1 MVFSLIT
8 LLSLSGLVLA
18 MLSMSALEPRIS
30 QNLADST
37 GARFLADSGLE
48 WAYDQIV
55 TSGTSWNT
63 LLAGSTAATCNA
75 AAQGVLVGQANAT
88 LPGLTAVNGTYTVR
102 VRNDCQPN
110 DTMMTGQAA
119 LETAANAA
127 TDTNGRVIVEATG
140 TVNGSTRTLTA
151 VLVKAQVPTLDA
163 ALAFPGVQADVNF
176 NGSTF
181 TIDGR
186 DTKIT
191 DTVGSPT
198 GTSNPVF
205 GITTAVAGN
214 TASVQTN
221 LANNQQ
227 NDVWGKDPSGSGS
240 IVHGD
245 TAVATDQTLTSSAV
259 TNFVNQIKSLA
270 DITINTSSSNPY
282 STTNVGATCASNWS
296 SNNCWGTDASP
307 KIIYVKGSLANFAEQ
322 YTSLSISGHSQG
334 TGILVV
340 ESGSVDITGDFNWHG
355 PIIITGSNVG
365 LAYRGDGNS
374 AVYGAIVVNE
384 LRNDGVVNLEGDI
397 RGNAKIAY
405 STEALDLVT
414 NRLARRLA
422 QMTSWREK

>member
-18 MLSMSALEPRIS
+18 MLSMSALEPRIA

-55 TSGTSWNT
+55 TSGTSWGT

-75 AAQGVLVGQANAT
+75 GAQGVLVGQANAT
-88 LPGLTAVNGTYTVR
+88 LPGLSAVRGTYTVR

-140 TVNGSTRTLTA
+140 TVNGSTRTLAA

-198 GTSNPVF
+198 GTSDPVF
-205 GITTAVAGN
+205 GITTAIAGN
-214 TASVQTN
+214 TANVQTN

-227 NDVWGKDPSGSGS
+227 NEVWGKNPLGSG

-245 TAVATDQTLTSSAV
+245 AAVATDGALTSQAV
-259 TNFVNQIKSLA
+259 TDFINQVKSLA
-270 DITINTSSSNPY
+270 DITINSSSASPY
-282 STTNVGATCASNWS
+282 STTNVGSTCAANWS
-296 SNNCWGTDASP
+296 GTNCWGTDAKP
-307 KIIYVKGSLANFAEQ
+307 KIVYVKGALANSSEQ
-322 YTSLSISGHSQG
+322 FTSLSVSGTSTG
-334 TGILVV
+334 TGILVI
-340 ESGSVDITGDFNWHG
+340 ENGNVDITGDFGWHG
-355 PIIITGSNVG
+355 PIIITGNNVG
-365 LAYRGDGNS
+365 LAYRGAGNS
-374 AVYGAIVVNE
+374 AIYGAIVVNE

-405 STEALDLVT
+405 STEALDLVK
-414 NRLARRLA
+414 NALSRRLA